1 MNTVDSTAETNLT
14 VADDTVVSLDFTLH
28 LDDGQVVGSS
38 KDGDPLQFLHGH
50 GQIIPGLETA
60 LAGMSLGQEKDVV
73 VEPDEGYGKRN
84 PEALQLVPTD
94 AFPPNTELSPGMGL
108 QMRDQQ
114 GRVFQAYVVEVRDDG
129 VVLDFNHPLA
139 GKTLHFHV
147 KVVDLREATDAELEH
162 GHVHEEGAH
171 EA

>member
-1 MNTVDSTAETNLT
+1 MNTEENLT
-14 VADDTVVSLDFTLH
+14 VAEDTVVGLDFTLR

-38 KDGDPLQFLHGH
+38 EEAEPLQFLQGH

-60 LAGMSLGQEKDVV
+60 LTGMELGQEKDVV
-73 VEPDEGYGKRN
+73 VEPDEGYGERN
-84 PEALQLVPTD
+84 PEALQLVPKD
-94 AFPPNTELSPGMGL
+94 AFPADVELSPGMGL
-108 QMRDQQ
+108 QMRDQE
-114 GRVFQAYVVEVRDDG
+114 GRVFQAYVVDIRDDG

-147 KVVDLREATDAELEH
+147 KVVELREATDEELDH
-162 GHVHEEGAH
+162 GHVHGEDAH

>member
-1 MNTVDSTAETNLT
+1 VG
-14 VADDTVVSLDFTLH
+14 LDFTLR

-38 KDGDPLQFLHGH
+38 EEGEPLQFLHGH

-60 LAGMSLGQEKDVV
+60 LTGMELGQEKDVV

-84 PEALQLVPTD
+84 PEALQLVPKN
-94 AFPPNTELSPGMGL
+94 AFPPDTELSPGMGL

-147 KVVDLREATDAELEH
+147 KVVDLREATDEELEH
-162 GHVHEEGAH
+162 GHVHEEGTHA
-171 EA
+171 A